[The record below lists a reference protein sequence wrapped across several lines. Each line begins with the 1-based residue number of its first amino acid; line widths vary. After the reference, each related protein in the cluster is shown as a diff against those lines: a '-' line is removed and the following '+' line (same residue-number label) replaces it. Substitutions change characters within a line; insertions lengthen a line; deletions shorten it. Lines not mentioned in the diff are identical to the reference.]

1 MNTSDWQP
9 TASLEAIRL
18 RAHLYGQIRG
28 FFQHR
33 QVLEVETP
41 VLSKAGNTDPNIDS
55 LQVSDPP
62 GYLQTS
68 PEFAMKRLLA
78 AGSGSIYQLC
88 KAFRKGEAGRRH
100 NPEFTM
106 LEWYR
111 VGFSYHQLMDE
122 VAELLGGVLGEKP
135 VEKLSYRKVFQ
146 DQLSIDP
153 HAVTQEELVALVSKH
168 VNYDGFSDAK
178 DTLLDL
184 LMSHVVEPT
193 LGQGGFTFIYD
204 YPATQCALAKVVE
217 DEQGVSVAQRFE
229 LYVEG
234 AEIANGYQELTDPK
248 EQQSRFAADNE
259 KRVKAGAQEIPMDRH
274 VIDALQ
280 SGLPECAGVALGV
293 DRLLMLM
300 LREDN
305 IHKLISFPNDR
316 A

>member
-1 MNTSDWQP
+1 MNTFDWQP
-9 TASLEAIRL
+9 TASLEAIKL
-18 RAHLYGQIRG
+18 RAGLYRQIRD
-28 FFQHR
+28 FFQRR

-41 VLSKAGNTDPNIDS
+41 VLSRAGNTDPHIES
-55 LQVSDPP
+55 LLVADPS

-111 VGFSYHQLMDE
+111 VGFSYQQLMDE
-122 VAELLGGVLGEKP
+122 VAQLFTMALGERP
-135 VEKLSYRKVFQ
+135 VEKLSYRQVFL
-146 DQLSIDP
+146 DHLAIDP
-153 HAVTQEELVALVSKH
+153 HVATREQLAALTDKH
-168 VNYDGFSDAK
+168 ANYDGGGDDK

-184 LMSHVVEPT
+184 LMSHVVEPG

-204 YPATQCALAKVVE
+204 YPATQCALAKVAE
-217 DEQGVSVAQRFE
+217 DEQGVRVAQRFE
-229 LYVEG
+229 LYIEG
-234 AEIANGYQELTDPK
+234 TELANGYQELTDP
-248 EQQSRFAADNE
+248 QQQQRRFVADNE
-259 KRVKAGAQEIPMDRH
+259 KRVQDGAQA
-274 VIDALQ
+274 VLIDQRLIQALQ
-280 SGLPECAGVALGV
+280 SGLPECAGVALGI

-300 LREDN
+300 QQDDN
-305 IHKLISFPNDR
+305 IRNLIAFPQDR